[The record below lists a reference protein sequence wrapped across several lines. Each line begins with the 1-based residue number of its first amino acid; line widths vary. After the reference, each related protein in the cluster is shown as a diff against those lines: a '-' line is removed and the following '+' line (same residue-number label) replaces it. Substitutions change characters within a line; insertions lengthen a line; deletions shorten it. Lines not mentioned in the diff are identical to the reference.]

1 MEIRQIQNW
10 EDVMSTS
17 AQGWADA
24 AHALEPSHT
33 IEAWKPEFDGD
44 STAGIVKVIDRAAG
58 KDGTSTLVSFEDED
72 GKPFC
77 LWLST
82 VLKQEFDRLG
92 VTVGDVVGI
101 KFHGWK
107 QSKSGRDYKHYT
119 VGILEPHVPAKIGTD
134 KELFKSDE

>member
-1 MEIRQIQNW
+1 
-10 EDVMSTS
+10 MSTS

-58 KDGTSTLVSFEDED
+58 KDGTSTLVSLEDED
-72 GKPFC
+72 GKPFS

-92 VTVGDVVGI
+92 VTVGDVVGV

-107 QSKSGRDYKHYT
+107 TSPKSGREYKKYS
-119 VGILEPHVPAKIGTD
+119 VAILQPHVPVKIGAD
-134 KELFKSDE
+134 EELFTSDE